1 MDLKDTVLRALNELV
16 KNGGEGS
23 GDFGH
28 AGNPPH
34 VGGSEPVGSR
44 HARGFISKTQ
54 IEKNK
59 KTQFNYG
66 KKVKDNETKK
76 EGVIIGSVSRGINPD
91 TNEKMYLYEIKW
103 NNGEIERK
111 HSSKI
116 SIDTK
121 NEDIKVNPA
130 EKIGVKQSDSKD
142 KQSDS
147 KEKKED
153 KKVATTKIIEGG
165 IKETTDKYGRIVLSK
180 KHSNKKVKIHKN
192 GNYYLASYGQ
202 ELKDND
208 GYTEFQVF
216 PSASGKSFK
225 TEKGAKKWAL
235 EKLKETANNSIYK
248 HEYIE
253 Y

>member
-23 GDFGH
+23 GDFNH

-34 VGGSEPVGSR
+34 VGGSEPVESR
-44 HARGFISKTQ
+44 HARGFKSKSERKEVKKE
-54 IEKNK
+54 EKNPTFK
-59 KTQFNYG
+59 PVKGIIQTLKDDYEAG
-66 KKVKDNETKK
+66 KINAK
-76 EGVIIGSVSRGINPD
+76 EVAKELSKANLTP
-91 TNEKMYLYEIKW
+91 YLLDDSE
-103 NNGEIERK
+103 
-111 HSSKI
+111 
-116 SIDTK
+116 
-121 NEDIKVNPA
+121 A
-130 EKIGVKQSDSKD
+130 LEKIGVKQSDSKD

>member
-1 MDLKDTVLRALNELV
+1 MDTKDTVLQALNELV

-23 GDFGH
+23 GDFNH
-28 AGNPPH
+28 AGRPGL
-34 VGGSEPVGSR
+34 VGGSEPTESR
-44 HARGFISKTQ
+44 VKRGFISKTQ

-76 EGVIIGSVSRGINPD
+76 EGVIIGSVPRGINPD

-121 NEDIKVNPA
+121 AEDIKVNPA
-130 EKIGVKQSDSKD
+130 EKIGDKQYRENIHNPKKRQDDDKLADDFQKKLDDAQKKYKD
-142 KQSDS
+142 K
-147 KEKKED
+147 
-153 KKVATTKIIEGG
+153 
-165 IKETTDKYGRIVLSK
+165 
-180 KHSNKKVKIHKN
+180 
-192 GNYYLASYGQ
+192 
-202 ELKDND
+202 
-208 GYTEFQVF
+208 
-216 PSASGKSFK
+216 
-225 TEKGAKKWAL
+225 
-235 EKLKETANNSIYK
+235 ANNSLYK